1 MKILK
6 ENIDLLAVIAWFAL
20 ILTIVHFVQ

>member
-1 MKILK
+1 MKTLK